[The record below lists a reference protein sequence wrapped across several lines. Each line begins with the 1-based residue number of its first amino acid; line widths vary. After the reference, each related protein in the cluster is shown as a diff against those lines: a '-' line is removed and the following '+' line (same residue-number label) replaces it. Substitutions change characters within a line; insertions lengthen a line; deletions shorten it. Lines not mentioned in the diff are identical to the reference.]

1 MSQSDH
7 YGHISAS
14 PTLPMSG
21 DAPNLV
27 ELAAI
32 LDDEG
37 IEVPVTNVPALREKT
52 RQAYYWIV
60 NNAIISPHYDIAYGT
75 RDDLSIQFREGAT
88 LTLPGEHS
96 FCSYVLL
103 PLLNFIVRKRALL
116 IGGPGKGKTATATL
130 LGILAGYTK
139 FELTRAIRHGQPQMT
154 VSDLL
159 GAPMPGD
166 LLKAESPDEINIAWR
181 KWIQMRVKIVDEYNR
196 IPTRTQSALLTLMG
210 SGYAEVFDQ
219 VLHAPPSAWFL
230 TANDDAGGGTFQ
242 VIEALKDRIDIVVK
256 ALQFNSQFLDE
267 LLIRIERGVDP
278 SEVVPAG
285 IVFTPEELDAL
296 NRDVLATVIPPSVLR
311 VIRYFM
317 SQFDFCDLVS
327 PIFEY
332 KSKDTA
338 RLSGV
343 SISEI
348 CNHECPRDKTRHI
361 CTQTQQGL
369 SVRSF
374 MTLLTFS
381 KALAWFRGSNEVTL
395 EDVRQIVPFILHE
408 KLHPNMR
415 SPFFQAPE
423 ARIYRMDRVG
433 WIRNLFDM
441 AMERF
446 ETSGRDIDDEVA
458 AIQVAFEEGLDGLDA
473 ATTRDRMREIQR
485 LIGKFAKRYELD
497 AFLYESVLA
506 LKYYY
511 MRYQSY
517 LAWLEARGNVESI
530 RPASTEGS

>member
-1 MSQSDH
+1 MSEQERYH
-7 YGHISAS
+7 HVSAS
-14 PTLPMSG
+14 PTLPTG
-21 DAPNLV
+21 PGAEPNLV
-27 ELAAI
+27 TLAAL
-32 LDDEG
+32 LDEEG
-37 IEVPVTNVPALREKT
+37 IEVGVESVPALREKA

-60 NNAIISPHYDIAYGT
+60 NNAIISPHYDIAYGQ
-75 RDDLSIQFREGAT
+75 RDDLSVAFREGSVV
-88 LTLPGEHS
+88 TLPTEHS

-116 IGGPGKGKTATATL
+116 IGGPGKGKTATAIL

-139 FELTRAIRHGQPQMT
+139 EELTRAIRHGQPQMT
-154 VSDLL
+154 VTDLL

-166 LLKAESPDEINIAWR
+166 LIKAETPDQITVAWR
-181 KWIQMRVKIVDEYNR
+181 RWIQMRVKIVDEYNR
-196 IPTRTQSALLTLMG
+196 IPTRTQSSLLTLMG

-219 VLHAPPSAWFL
+219 ILVAPPSAWFL

-242 VIEALKDRIDIVVK
+242 VIEALKDRIDVVVK

-267 LLIRIERGVDP
+267 LLHRLEGGVEP
-278 SEVVPAG
+278 HEVVPAS
-285 IVFTPEELDAL
+285 IIFTPEELDAL
-296 NRDVLATVIPPSVLR
+296 QRDVMTVTIPPSVLR
-311 VIRYFM
+311 VIRYFI

-348 CNHECPRDKTRHI
+348 CNHECPRDKTQHI

-381 KALAWFRGSNEVTL
+381 KALAWFRGSSEVAL

-408 KLHPNMR
+408 KLHPNLR
-415 SPFFQAPE
+415 SPFFQISE
-423 ARIYRMDRVG
+423 NRVWRMDRVG
-433 WIRNLFDM
+433 WIRNLFDLSM
-441 AMERF
+441 QRF
-446 ETSGRDIDDEVA
+446 ESSGRDIDDEVSK
-458 AIQVAFEEGLDGLDA
+458 VEEGFNKGLDGMEA
-473 ATTRDRMREIQR
+473 PEVRKRMRHIHG
-485 LIGKFAKRYELD
+485 LIEKMAQRYELD
-497 AFLYESVLA
+497 SFLYESVLA

-517 LAWLEARGNVESI
+517 LAWLEAGGQVESL
-530 RPASTEGS
+530 RPEEG

>member
-1 MSQSDH
+1 MNDPRYSH
-7 YGHISAS
+7 VSAS
-14 PTLPMSG
+14 PTLPG
-21 DAPNLV
+21 ARDGAPNLV
-27 ELAAI
+27 ELAAM
-32 LDDEG
+32 LDEEG
-37 IEVPVTNVPALREKT
+37 IEVPVESVPALREKA
-52 RQAYYWIV
+52 RKAYYWIV
-60 NNAIISPHYDIAYGT
+60 NNAIISPHYDIAFGD
-75 RDDLSIQFREGAT
+75 RGDLTVEFREGAT
-88 LTLPGEHS
+88 VTLPSEHS

-103 PLLNFIVRKRALL
+103 PLLNFIVRKRALF
-116 IGGPGKGKTATATL
+116 IGGPGKGKTATAIL

-139 FELTRAIRHGQPQMT
+139 EELTRAIRHGQPQMT
-154 VSDLL
+154 VTDLL

-166 LLKAESPDEINIAWR
+166 LIKASTPDDITVAWR

-219 VLHAPPSAWFL
+219 VLVAPPSAWFL

-267 LLIRIERGVDP
+267 LLHRVEVGVEP
-278 SEVVPAG
+278 HEVVPAG
-285 IVFTPEELDAL
+285 LIFEPEELDVL
-296 NRDVLATVIPPSVLR
+296 NRDVLAVRIPPSVLR
-311 VIRYFM
+311 VIRYFI

-348 CNHECPRDKTRHI
+348 CNHECPRDKTQHI

-381 KALAWFRGSNEVTL
+381 KALAWFRGNDEVTL

-408 KLHPNMR
+408 KLHPNLR
-415 SPFFQAPE
+415 SPFFQIPE
-423 ARIYRMDRVG
+423 KRIYRMDRVG

-446 ETSGRDIDDEVA
+446 DSSGRDIDDEVQ
-458 AIQVAFEEGLDGLDA
+458 QVQRLFEQGLDGLGA
-473 ATTRDRMREIQR
+473 GEVRKRMSTIHR
-485 LIGKFAKRYELD
+485 LIAKFAKRHELD

-517 LAWLEARGNVESI
+517 LSWLEAQGQVESV
-530 RPASTEGS
+530 RPEGG